1 MNRFAKAAVL
11 TRLRDELARRGSWC
25 GETHIQKATVFLQE
39 VGRVPL
45 GFDFVLYKHGPFS
58 FDLRS
63 ELNALRADGLLVLEP
78 QPYPYGPRLAT
89 TALGD
94 RVQSRFPKTLE
105 TYSGAITRVADF
117 VRNRGVAS
125 LERLG
130 TALYLIRESTQE
142 DDYALAAELRRV
154 KPHVSEA
161 DAMKAI
167 EEVRELL

>member
-11 TRLRDELARRGSWC
+11 TRLRDELDSRGSWC
-25 GETHIQKATVFLQE
+25 GETHLQKATLFLQV
-39 VGRVPL
+39 VGGVPL
-45 GFDFVLYKHGPFS
+45 EFDFVLHKHGPFS
-58 FDLRS
+58 FELRN

-89 TALGD
+89 TSLGE
-94 RVQSRFPKTLE
+94 RIQTRFPKTLE

-117 VRNRGVAS
+117 IRNRGVAS

-130 TALYLIRESTQE
+130 TALYLIEERTLE
-142 DDYALAAELRRV
+142 DDSALAAELRRV

-161 DAMKAI
+161 NAMKAI
-167 EEVRELL
+167 EEVRGLL